1 MVTTQR
7 KPKQLGQILLEQGL
21 ISEEHLQ
28 RALEEHRNTPKSL
41 GRVLIDLGYIR
52 ERDLVRALAEQ
63 VGLEFVDLTEYR
75 IDAAATAL
83 LPEALCRRYRALPI
97 GEVDGKLLVA
107 MSDPANVYALD
118 DIRTITGRDVRPVVA
133 TSNDVEQAIAKY
145 SGMGEQVEALASE
158 AADALDTEADLTRV
172 EAAVEDAPIVKLVQ
186 AIMTQAAA
194 DRASDVHIEP
204 TEIDVR
210 VRFRVD
216 GVLHEVMHSP
226 KSIQGGLISRLK
238 VMGDLNIAEK
248 RIPQDGRVSLR
259 VNNRSLDLRLA
270 TLPTVHGEKIVIRIL
285 DKTNALLQLSELGF
299 LPQAFESY
307 ERSFRKPY
315 GAILVTGPTGSGKST
330 TLYAT
335 LNIVNSIDRHIVTVE
350 DPVEYRLPGVNQI
363 QVNPKAGLT
372 FASALRS
379 ILRADPDIILIGE
392 IRDRETAMI
401 AVESALTG
409 HLVLSSLHTND
420 APSAITRLIEM
431 QVETF
436 LVGSAIDCVVAQ
448 RLARQLCEKCKQ
460 AYTPEESELIEAGFA
475 ESRIPDLGVF
485 FRPSGCQSC
494 SNTGYRGR
502 IGLYEVMPMT
512 EEIERLTV
520 ERASSETVK
529 RVAIEQGHVHAAR
542 RRAPQGRDGPDL
554 HRRDRKGGEV
564 MSSDGQEAEVQIPI
578 PELLEAM
585 VERGASDLHLTV
597 GTPPT
602 IRQYGDL
609 VRLDEYPVLDKRGI
623 QGMIY
628 AILPQKMRERL
639 EQELE
644 LDMSY
649 SLPGRARFRVN
660 VYYQRDSLGA
670 AFRLIP
676 YEIRTVEELDLPSV
690 VADLARYS
698 TRVRRRHGAD
708 RFGQVHDLGL
718 DGRHREPRAAG
729 AHHDRRGPDRV
740 PPQAQ
745 ELRREP
751 AGGRGRH
758 ALVRAGPQAR
768 PASGP
773 RRHPRRRDA

>member
-7 KPKQLGQILLEQGL
+7 QPKQLGQILLEQGL

-28 RALEEHRNTPKSL
+28 RALDEHRNTPKSL

-63 VGLEFVDLTEYR
+63 VGLEFVDLTGYR

-97 GEVDGKLLVA
+97 GEQDGKLLVA

-133 TSNDVEQAIAKY
+133 TANDIEQSIQKFSGMSEQA
-145 SGMGEQVEALASE
+145 EALASE
-158 AADALDTEADLTRV
+158 AADALDSEVGVTV
-172 EAAVEDAPIVKLVQ
+172 EAAVEDAPIAKLVQ

-204 TEIDVR
+204 TETDVR

-226 KSIQGGLISRLK
+226 KSVQAGLISRLK
-238 VMGDLNIAEK
+238 VMGDLNVAEK

-259 VNNRSLDLRLA
+259 INNRSLDLRLA

-285 DKTNALLQLSELGF
+285 DKTNALLALSELGF

-330 TLYAT
+330 TLYAM
-335 LNIVNSIDRHIVTVE
+335 LNIVNSVDRHIVTVE

-431 QVETF
+431 EVETF

-448 RLARQLCEKCKQ
+448 RLARQLCQKCRQ
-460 AYTPEESELIEAGFA
+460 AYAPEESELIEAGYP
-475 ESRIPDLGVF
+475 ESRIRDLGVF
-485 FRPSGCQSC
+485 FRASGCQSC

-520 ERASSETVK
+520 DRASSETVK
-529 RVAIEQGHVHAAR
+529 RVAVEQGMYTL
-542 RRAPQGRDGPDL
+542 RDDGL
-554 HRRDRKGGEV
+554 HK
-564 MSSDGQEAEVQIPI
+564 A
-578 PELLEAM
+578 
-585 VERGASDLHLTV
+585 
-597 GTPPT
+597 
-602 IRQYGDL
+602 
-609 VRLDEYPVLDKRGI
+609 
-623 QGMIY
+623 
-628 AILPQKMRERL
+628 
-639 EQELE
+639 
-644 LDMSY
+644 
-649 SLPGRARFRVN
+649 
-660 VYYQRDSLGA
+660 
-670 AFRLIP
+670 
-676 YEIRTVEELDLPSV
+676 
-690 VADLARYS
+690 
-698 TRVRRRHGAD
+698 
-708 RFGQVHDLGL
+708 
-718 DGRHREPRAAG
+718 
-729 AHHDRRGPDRV
+729 
-740 PPQAQ
+740 
-745 ELRREP
+745 
-751 AGGRGRH
+751 
-758 ALVRAGPQAR
+758 
-768 PASGP
+768 ASGLTSIEEIA
-773 RRHPRRRDA
+773 RVVK

>member
-7 KPKQLGQILLEQGL
+7 QPKQLGQILLEQGL
-21 ISEEHLQ
+21 ISQEHLQ
-28 RALEEHRNTPKSL
+28 RALDEHRNTPKSL

-97 GEVDGKLLVA
+97 GEQDGKLLVA

-118 DIRTITGRDVRPVVA
+118 DIRTITGREVRPVVA
-133 TSNDVEQAIAKY
+133 TANDVEQSIQKF
-145 SGMGEQVEALASE
+145 SGMSEQAEALASE
-158 AADALDTEADLTRV
+158 AADALDAEAGVTV

-204 TEIDVR
+204 TETDVR

-226 KSIQGGLISRLK
+226 RSIQAGLISRLK

-259 VNNRSLDLRLA
+259 INNRSLDLRLA

-285 DKTNALLQLSELGF
+285 DKTNALLALSELGF

-335 LNIVNSIDRHIVTVE
+335 LNIVNSVDRHIVTVE

-448 RLARQLCEKCKQ
+448 RLARQLCQKCKQ
-460 AYTPEESELIEAGFA
+460 TYSPGESELIEAGYR
-475 ESRIPDLGVF
+475 ESRIRDLGVF
-485 FRPSGCQSC
+485 FRASGCQSC

-520 ERASSETVK
+520 DRASSETVK
-529 RVAIEQGHVHAAR
+529 RVAVEQGMYTL
-542 RRAPQGRDGPDL
+542 RDDGL
-554 HRRDRKGGEV
+554 HK
-564 MSSDGQEAEVQIPI
+564 A
-578 PELLEAM
+578 
-585 VERGASDLHLTV
+585 
-597 GTPPT
+597 
-602 IRQYGDL
+602 
-609 VRLDEYPVLDKRGI
+609 
-623 QGMIY
+623 
-628 AILPQKMRERL
+628 
-639 EQELE
+639 
-644 LDMSY
+644 
-649 SLPGRARFRVN
+649 
-660 VYYQRDSLGA
+660 
-670 AFRLIP
+670 
-676 YEIRTVEELDLPSV
+676 
-690 VADLARYS
+690 
-698 TRVRRRHGAD
+698 
-708 RFGQVHDLGL
+708 
-718 DGRHREPRAAG
+718 
-729 AHHDRRGPDRV
+729 
-740 PPQAQ
+740 
-745 ELRREP
+745 
-751 AGGRGRH
+751 
-758 ALVRAGPQAR
+758 
-768 PASGP
+768 ASGLTSIEEIA
-773 RRHPRRRDA
+773 RVVK

>member
-28 RALEEHRNTPKSL
+28 RALEDHRNTPKSL
-41 GRVLIDLGYIR
+41 GRVLIDLGYIK

-63 VGLEFVDLTEYR
+63 VGLAFVDLTEYR

-97 GEVDGKLLVA
+97 GEEDGRLLVA

-118 DIRTITGRDVRPVVA
+118 DIRTITGREVRPVVA
-133 TSNDVEQAIAKY
+133 TSNDVEQAITKY
-145 SGMGEQVEALASE
+145 SGMGDQVEAFAAE
-158 AADALDTEADLTRV
+158 AAEAAEDETDLTEV
-172 EAAVEDAPIVKLVQ
+172 QAAVEDAPIVKLVQ
-186 AIMTQAAA
+186 AIMTQAAS

-204 TEIDVR
+204 TEKDVR

-248 RIPQDGRVSLR
+248 RIPQDGRLSLR

-270 TLPTVHGEKIVIRIL
+270 TLPTVYGEKIVIRIL
-285 DKTNALLQLSELGF
+285 DKSNALLKLGELGF
-299 LPQAFESY
+299 SDQAFERY
-307 ERSFRKPY
+307 EQSFRKPY

-330 TLYAT
+330 SLYAT

-350 DPVEYRLPGVNQI
+350 DPVEYRLAGVNQI

-379 ILRADPDIILIGE
+379 ILRADPDVILIGE

-448 RLARQLCEKCKQ
+448 RLARKLCDKCKE
-460 AYTPEESELIEAGFA
+460 AYAPEPGELLEAGFP
-475 ESRIPDLGVF
+475 ESRIDDLGEF
-485 FRPSGCQSC
+485 YRPHGCGTC
-494 SNTGYRGR
+494 SSTGYRGR
-502 IGLYEVMPMT
+502 IGLYEVMPMS

-520 ERASSETVK
+520 DRASAETVK
-529 RVAIEQGHVHAAR
+529 AVAVDQGM
-542 RRAPQGRDGPDL
+542 QTLRD
-554 HRRDRKGGEV
+554 
-564 MSSDGQEAEVQIPI
+564 DG
-578 PELLEAM
+578 
-585 VERGASDLHLTV
+585 
-597 GTPPT
+597 
-602 IRQYGDL
+602 
-609 VRLDEYPVLDKRGI
+609 LDK
-623 QGMIY
+623 
-628 AILPQKMRERL
+628 A
-639 EQELE
+639 
-644 LDMSY
+644 
-649 SLPGRARFRVN
+649 
-660 VYYQRDSLGA
+660 
-670 AFRLIP
+670 
-676 YEIRTVEELDLPSV
+676 
-690 VADLARYS
+690 
-698 TRVRRRHGAD
+698 
-708 RFGQVHDLGL
+708 
-718 DGRHREPRAAG
+718 
-729 AHHDRRGPDRV
+729 
-740 PPQAQ
+740 
-745 ELRREP
+745 
-751 AGGRGRH
+751 
-758 ALVRAGPQAR
+758 
-768 PASGP
+768 ASGLTSIEEIA
-773 RRHPRRRDA
+773 RVVK

>member
-1 MVTTQR
+1 VVTTQR
-7 KPKQLGQILLEQGL
+7 QPKQLGQILLEQGL

-28 RALEEHRNTPKSL
+28 RALDEHRNTPKSL

-75 IDAAATAL
+75 IDPAATAL

-97 GEVDGKLLVA
+97 GEEDGKLLVA

-133 TSNDVEQAIAKY
+133 TANDVEQSIQRF
-145 SGMGEQVEALASE
+145 SGMGEQVEALATE
-158 AADALDTEADLTRV
+158 AADALDTEAGVTV

-204 TEIDVR
+204 TETDVR

-285 DKTNALLQLSELGF
+285 DKTNALLHLSELGF

-448 RLARQLCEKCKQ
+448 RLARQLCERCKQ
-460 AYTPEESELIEAGFA
+460 AYTPERSELIEAGFA
-475 ESRIPDLGVF
+475 ESRIPGLGPF

-529 RVAIEQGHVHAAR
+529 RVAIEQGMYTL
-542 RRAPQGRDGPDL
+542 RDDGL
-554 HRRDRKGGEV
+554 HK
-564 MSSDGQEAEVQIPI
+564 A
-578 PELLEAM
+578 
-585 VERGASDLHLTV
+585 
-597 GTPPT
+597 
-602 IRQYGDL
+602 
-609 VRLDEYPVLDKRGI
+609 
-623 QGMIY
+623 
-628 AILPQKMRERL
+628 
-639 EQELE
+639 
-644 LDMSY
+644 
-649 SLPGRARFRVN
+649 
-660 VYYQRDSLGA
+660 
-670 AFRLIP
+670 
-676 YEIRTVEELDLPSV
+676 
-690 VADLARYS
+690 
-698 TRVRRRHGAD
+698 
-708 RFGQVHDLGL
+708 
-718 DGRHREPRAAG
+718 
-729 AHHDRRGPDRV
+729 
-740 PPQAQ
+740 
-745 ELRREP
+745 
-751 AGGRGRH
+751 
-758 ALVRAGPQAR
+758 
-768 PASGP
+768 ASGVTSIEEIA
-773 RRHPRRRDA
+773 RVVK

>member
-7 KPKQLGQILLEQGL
+7 QPKQLGQILLEQGL

-28 RALEEHRNTPKSL
+28 RALDEHRNTPKSL

-97 GEVDGKLLVA
+97 GEEDGKLLVA

-118 DIRTITGRDVRPVVA
+118 DIRTITGREVRPVVA
-133 TSNDVEQAIAKY
+133 TANDVEQSIQKF
-145 SGMGEQVEALASE
+145 SGMSEQVEALATE
-158 AADALDTEADLTRV
+158 AADALDTEAGVTV

-204 TEIDVR
+204 TETDVR

-285 DKTNALLQLSELGF
+285 DKTNALLHLSELGF

-448 RLARQLCEKCKQ
+448 RLARKLCEKCKQ
-460 AYTPEESELIEAGFA
+460 AYAPEQRELIEAGFA
-475 ESRIPDLGVF
+475 ESRVPDLGLF

-529 RVAIEQGHVHAAR
+529 RVAIEQGMYTL
-542 RRAPQGRDGPDL
+542 RDDGL
-554 HRRDRKGGEV
+554 HK
-564 MSSDGQEAEVQIPI
+564 A
-578 PELLEAM
+578 
-585 VERGASDLHLTV
+585 
-597 GTPPT
+597 
-602 IRQYGDL
+602 
-609 VRLDEYPVLDKRGI
+609 
-623 QGMIY
+623 
-628 AILPQKMRERL
+628 
-639 EQELE
+639 
-644 LDMSY
+644 
-649 SLPGRARFRVN
+649 
-660 VYYQRDSLGA
+660 
-670 AFRLIP
+670 
-676 YEIRTVEELDLPSV
+676 
-690 VADLARYS
+690 
-698 TRVRRRHGAD
+698 
-708 RFGQVHDLGL
+708 
-718 DGRHREPRAAG
+718 
-729 AHHDRRGPDRV
+729 
-740 PPQAQ
+740 
-745 ELRREP
+745 
-751 AGGRGRH
+751 
-758 ALVRAGPQAR
+758 
-768 PASGP
+768 ASGMTSIEEIA
-773 RRHPRRRDA
+773 RVVK